1 MPQLPTLT
9 IETATGT
16 ERATLTGDSAERDAH
31 VTEQGRARFRVDR
44 DDWQSVA
51 SDINPRSDRFT
62 IAADGDPAWF
72 GGRFRDTE
80 RGGNDL
86 VTVVLDDYERDAR
99 DAEPTGGQKTFQNA
113 DDSAV
118 VLDALSR
125 VPTLSAGTVN
135 TVASGVSYSF
145 ANAEPAKMIRTAA
158 QSGGALVRYNA
169 DRTVDFVAQPSAA
182 PTETLSP
189 SAGTLVGDPDVR
201 DDNRNPPTVIIG
213 LGAQS
218 GPNQVRAESV
228 VDPAADRE
236 VYRKYTNTDI
246 KNQSRLQTI
255 IDRLAS
261 EVANAPQKLDI
272 ETEAVGVDLSVGD
285 RVEFVWPEEDIDT
298 TLRVIEYTETVTS
311 RGVRYAP
318 IRVANR
324 WPEKGGRDK
333 AAEDLERFNSGYEGF
348 VDRDNFSLDNQPVTN
363 AINAVDSYFYP
374 DDVIAEVRSDIRIR
388 GRAYRSHVEGAGHS
402 HDVVIGTETS
412 LADDFDITDS
422 DILEDSFN
430 TGSVWPAGDTAAA
443 SVTIPSDWS
452 AANVVTE
459 LELSESITASN
470 PVPTGAEVNYSYSV
484 SDGTF
489 GGGTPLSELLQFG
502 PQGGAVFGDNTSI
515 IRQTPAPDVSA
526 GEDIYA
532 SILNLTGQDIE
543 IFNAIFRVYNI
554 RHKHEVN
561 IGTETSQSAA
571 GFEPG
576 VTEFDLYPSN
586 CDVLVNG
593 TSVGVSLGDGTGE
606 FAETVDISG
615 LLSPGDNEIEITS
628 DTTGRVTGAVRTE
641 LFRQGPEDTV

>member
-9 IETATGT
+9 IETTTGT

-44 DDWQSVA
+44 DRWQSVA

-99 DAEPTGGQKTFQNA
+99 DAEPTGGQKIFQNA

-125 VPTLSAGTVN
+125 VPTLSAGTVE

-169 DRTVDFVAQPSAA
+169 DRTVDFVAQPSAT

-228 VDPAADRE
+228 VDPTADRE

-272 ETEAVGVDLSVGD
+272 ETEAVGVGLSAGD

-298 TLRVIEYTETVTS
+298 TLRVIEHTETVTN

-324 WPEKGGRDK
+324 WPEKGGADK
-333 AAEDLERFNSGYEGF
+333 AAADLERFNSGYEGF
-348 VDRDNFSLDNQPVTN
+348 VDRDNFSYDNQPVTGALN
-363 AINAVDSYFYP
+363 AEDSYFYP
-374 DDVIAEVRSDIRIR
+374 DDVISEVRAEIRVR
-388 GRAYRSHVEGAGHS
+388 GRPYRAYSSGAVTNTEYQNVFHVQSAYS
-402 HDVVIGTETS
+402 TETIPEIGYS
-412 LADDFDITDS
+412 SIGPEINPDQPLALLLNFL
-422 DILEDSFN
+422 ILEDSDAPAIDFRLRDKTTGETYPGPSSIIGGPLTISTPGDPGAGQTIHTPIASN
-430 TGSVWPAGDTAAA
+430 VNGHTLQWEASKVFQDTGSTTADIK
-443 SVTIPSDWS
+443 VFSD
-452 AANVVTE
+452 AIGLHTH
-459 LELSESITASN
+459 
-470 PVPTGAEVNYSYSV
+470 
-484 SDGTF
+484 D
-489 GGGTPLSELLQFG
+489 
-502 PQGGAVFGDNTSI
+502 
-515 IRQTPAPDVSA
+515 PD
-526 GEDIYA
+526 
-532 SILNLTGQDIE
+532 
-543 IFNAIFRVYNI
+543 
-554 RHKHEVN
+554 
-561 IGTETSQSAA
+561 
-571 GFEPG
+571 PG
-576 VTEFDLYPSN
+576 VTEFNLYPSN

-593 TSVGVSLGDGTGE
+593 TSAGVSLGDGTGE
-606 FAETVDISG
+606 FAQTVDISG
-615 LLSPGDNEIEITS
+615 LLTPGDNEIEITS